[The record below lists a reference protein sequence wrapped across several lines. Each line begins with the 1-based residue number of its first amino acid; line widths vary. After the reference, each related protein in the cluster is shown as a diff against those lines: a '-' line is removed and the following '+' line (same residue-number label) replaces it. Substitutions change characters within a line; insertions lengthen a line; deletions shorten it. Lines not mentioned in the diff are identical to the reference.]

1 MKKSFKKSNALYA
14 KALKTIPL
22 ATQTFSKS
30 SMQWPLG
37 AAPMFFEKASGCNIY
52 DVDGNKYIDYL
63 LALLPIILGYKDKD
77 VDEAVKKQINKG
89 VIFSMAHP
97 IEIELAEKLK
107 SIVPY
112 AQMVRFGKNGSD
124 VLSAAIRLAR
134 AYTKKDLVLV
144 SGYHGWHDWF
154 IGSTTRN
161 AGVPK
166 EIRRLTKVFKF
177 NDIENLTSN
186 LKKYKNKIAAVVL
199 EPDGLIP
206 PNKNFLKELKRL
218 CQNQGIIIIFDEIVC
233 GFRTSL
239 GGAAAKFNIKPD
251 LGCFGKS
258 LGNGYPISAIV
269 GKAKIMKLMK
279 DVFVSGTYAGET
291 LSMAA
296 ALATLTKLEKLKVPE
311 KLSKLG
317 SKLKADANKTLKDLE
332 LIEFFEFSGNDW
344 WPRLVLKKDNH
355 KILLHLIR
363 QELIKNGIFMGSS
376 FNLCF
381 AHNNKLVIKNSL
393 KKLEKSFSNI
403 KNILENKNPS
413 KFLDGAKLEKIFTVR
428 G

>member
-1 MKKSFKKSNALYA
+1 MKKSFKISNRLYGRA
-14 KALKTIPL
+14 SKTIPL

-37 AAPMFFEKASGCNIY
+37 AAPMFFEKAKGCYVY

-63 LALLPIILGYKDKD
+63 LALLPIILGYKDND
-77 VDEAVKKQINKG
+77 VDRAVKKQINKG
-89 VIFSMAHP
+89 VIFSMSHP
-97 IEIELAEKLK
+97 IEIELAEKLNT
-107 SIVPY
+107 IIPY
-112 AQMVRFGKNGSD
+112 AEMVRFGKNGSD

-154 IGSTTRN
+154 IGSTSRN

-166 EIRRLTKVFKF
+166 EVRRLTKNFKF
-177 NDIENLTSN
+177 NDIENLTYN
-186 LKKYKNKIAAVVL
+186 IKKYNNKIAAVVI
-199 EPDGLIP
+199 EPDGYSP
-206 PNKNFLKELKRL
+206 PNKNFLKELKKICRK
-218 CQNQGIIIIFDEIVC
+218 NGILIIFDEIVC

-239 GGAAAKFNIKPD
+239 GGASEKFNIKPD

-269 GKAKIMKLMK
+269 GKKKIMNLMK

-296 ALATLTKLEKLKVPE
+296 ALATLNKIEKLNVPE
-311 KLSKLG
+311 KLSVLG
-317 SKLKADANKTLKDLE
+317 KKLKKLTNRKIRDIE
-332 LIEFFEFSGNDW
+332 LNDYIEFAGNDW
-344 WPRLVLKKDNH
+344 WPRLIIKKNNQSF
-355 KILLHLIR
+355 LLHLLR
-363 QELIKNGIFMGSS
+363 QEFIKNGVFMGSS
-376 FNLCF
+376 FNLCL
-381 AHNNKLVIKNSL
+381 AHSNNDILKNSVSKIEKSLLNVKDIL
-393 KKLEKSFSNI
+393 KKKDPQNFLEGCELKSIFS
-403 KNILENKNPS
+403 
-413 KFLDGAKLEKIFTVR
+413 VR

>member
-1 MKKSFKKSNALYA
+1 MKKTFKISNNLYA
-14 KALKTIPL
+14 RAIQTIPL

-37 AAPMFFEKASGCNIY
+37 ASPMFFEKASGCNIY

-89 VIFSMAHP
+89 VIFSMSHP

-107 SIVPY
+107 TIIPY
-112 AQMVRFGKNGSD
+112 AEMVRFGKNGSD

-144 SGYHGWHDWF
+144 AGYHGWHDWF

-166 EIRRLTKVFKF
+166 EVRKLTKTFRF
-177 NDIENLTSN
+177 NDIDSVIYNIN
-186 LKKYKNKIAAVVL
+186 KFKNKIAAVVL
-199 EPDGLIP
+199 EPDGIVP
-206 PNKNFLKELKRL
+206 PDKTFLLELKKI
-218 CQNQGIIIIFDEIVC
+218 CKKHGILVIFDEIVC

-239 GGAAAKFNIKPD
+239 GGASEKFNVRPD

-269 GKAKIMKLMK
+269 GKKNIMKLMK

-296 ALATLTKLEKLKVPE
+296 SLATLNKLQKFNVPQE
-311 KLSKLG
+311 LSKLG
-317 SKLKADANKTLKDLE
+317 NKLKITTNSILKDLE
-332 LIEFFEFSGNDW
+332 LIDMVEFSGNDW
-344 WPRLVLKKDNH
+344 WPRLIVKNDKSSFL
-355 KILLHLIR
+355 IHLIR

-376 FNLCF
+376 FNLCL
-381 AHNNKLVIKNSL
+381 AHNNSIIFQRSIK
-393 KKLEKSFSNI
+393 KMEKSFLEV
-403 KNILENKNPS
+403 KNILGKKNPYN
-413 KFLDGAKLEKIFTVR
+413 FLKGAKLKNIFSVR